1 MRKYLPIR
9 KCERHFNYFAL
20 MNLCY
25 SHFSKPF
32 TIRPL

>member
-9 KCERHFNYFAL
+9 KCERYFDYLTL

-25 SHFSKPF
+25 SHFSSPF
-32 TIRPL
+32 VILLL